1 MNPLS
6 HFIPHRSVYAI
17 SIMHVIAEAGSPIT
31 SKSLSIKYNLQKR
44 FFEVI
49 LANLAEANLISGLRG
64 PRGGY
69 VIKKQPE
76 EISYADIISATNS
89 LEDTGIANNVKP
101 ILVVLNAAIKQK
113 LTLTKLKTRGVG
125 R

>member
-1 MNPLS
+1 M
-6 HFIPHRSVYAI
+6 
-17 SIMHVIAEAGSPIT
+17 
-31 SKSLSIKYNLQKR
+31 
-44 FFEVI
+44 
-49 LANLAEANLISGLRG
+49 ANLAEANLISGLRG